1 MIYKKNEIFQ
11 EQEAKLIMKQQQIEY
26 ENRIKQL
33 RVDLGALKDAYLKLE
48 KHHVSKP
55 DKLKRV
61 LHEKNKII
69 NGLQRENEALKG
81 KENDLGADKTNLTE
95 EIITLKKQLEEE
107 RMRNILV
114 ERESMKLG

>member
-1 MIYKKNEIFQ
+1 MFK
-11 EQEAKLIMKQQQIEY
+11 EQEAKLTMKEQQIEY

-48 KHHVSKP
+48 KHHVTKP

-69 NGLQRENEALKG
+69 SGLQMENEALRG
-81 KENDLGADKTNLTE
+81 KENDLGADKSNLKDQ
-95 EIITLKKQLEEE
+95 ISFLKKQLEEE
-107 RMRNILV
+107 RMKNILV
-114 ERESMKLG
+114 ERESLKLGT